1 VLYKPVHSGKYRE
14 LTMIDT
20 ALFHHP
26 TRGDA
31 SISEVTAAPRH
42 SFKGREDICECFQ
55 CVLADAWGT
64 NGDSMFLI
72 LGVSGAGKSA
82 LMHQMLKDADWALAH
97 IGVVEL
103 WDPAAMVQNWES
115 PTPPAATCR
124 RVNAKII

>member
-1 VLYKPVHSGKYRE
+1 
-14 LTMIDT
+14 
-20 ALFHHP
+20 
-26 TRGDA
+26 
-31 SISEVTAAPRH
+31 
-42 SFKGREDICECFQ
+42 
-55 CVLADAWGT
+55 
-64 NGDSMFLI
+64 MFLI